1 MFEVNRLKMVTSKAV
16 TPATE
21 YFSARSRTA
30 SIESRARSE
39 PGADLAPLVEDSTR
53 SCAIQVS
60 KNADR
65 KHKDKRIYVNQRTGL
80 PIRPPTSFGLF
91 KHAMRRNMKNG
102 KVDFH
107 EFNKRANDHWT
118 RMKDEEKEPY
128 VERAKILGQQFKR
141 IEVSFLRKK
150 VRELQNQVKEY
161 RRVTRSYGRI

>member
-1 MFEVNRLKMVTSKAV
+1 MATSKVV

-30 SIESRARSE
+30 SVDSRARSE
-39 PGADLAPLVEDSTR
+39 PGADLAPLAGDATR
-53 SCAIQVS
+53 SNTIQVS
-60 KNADR
+60 NKADR

-80 PIRPPTSFGLF
+80 PIRPPTSYGLF

-118 RMKDEEKEPY
+118 RMNDEEKEPY
-128 VERAKILGQQFKR
+128 VERARVLGQQFKK

-150 VRELQNQVKEY
+150 VRDLQNQVKEY